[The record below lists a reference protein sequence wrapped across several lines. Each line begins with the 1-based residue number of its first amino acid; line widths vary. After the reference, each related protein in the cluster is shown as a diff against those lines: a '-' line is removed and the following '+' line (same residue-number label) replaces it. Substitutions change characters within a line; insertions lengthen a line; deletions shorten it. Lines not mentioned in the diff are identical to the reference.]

1 MDLHLYEIGN
11 GFVGESYAR
20 VYVIAGKDE
29 DTKALALDQFEH
41 AWPGAVMEAEIS
53 SKVLVK
59 EGFCSLPSDSGLE
72 LGD

>member
-1 MDLHLYEIGN
+1 MVLYLYEIGN
-11 GFVGESYAR
+11 GFMGESYVR

-29 DTKALALDQFEH
+29 DAKVLALDQFEY
-41 AWPGAVMEAEIS
+41 AWPEAVMEAEIS